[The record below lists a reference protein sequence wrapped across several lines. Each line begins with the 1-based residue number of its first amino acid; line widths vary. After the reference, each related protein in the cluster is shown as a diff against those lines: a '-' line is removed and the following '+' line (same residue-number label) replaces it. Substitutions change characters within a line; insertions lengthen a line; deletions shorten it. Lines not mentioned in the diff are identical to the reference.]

1 MDVTLAEVVAASRAV
16 AATRSR
22 TAKTQAL
29 ADLFARCDPAEVGL
43 VVSHLSGV
51 LPQRRLGV
59 GYRSLGSLPEPADR
73 PGLTVVEVDA
83 AFTRLAATAGA
94 GSTASRKAELAG
106 LMGRATA
113 DEQRFL
119 VDLITGNLRQGAL
132 DGVVLAAVATA
143 YAVPDAVVRRAAML
157 AGTTR
162 RGGPARRRG
171 RGRGAR
177 AGGARR
183 GPAGAPDARRLGED
197 RGRGGR
203 GRAVPAAC
211 SSTASS
217 TASASRC
224 TAASGEV
231 TVYTRSLD
239 EITERVPEVVEAVA
253 ALPGGDLVLDG
264 EAIVLLDDGRPAP
277 FQVTGA
283 RTASSADVAGLRE
296 RVPLTTFLF
305 DLLHRDGVDLIDEPA
320 RVRHDALVD
329 LAPHLVVP
337 RLLTDDPVAAEQFF
351 ADLVAA
357 GHEGVV
363 VKAADSPYAAGRR
376 GSGWVKV
383 KPTHTLD
390 LVVLAVE
397 WGSGR
402 RQGTLSNIHLGA
414 RDPDTG
420 GFVMIGKTF
429 KGMTDEMLRWQT
441 ERFTELAVDGTRGV
455 GGRGAPRAGRR
466 DRLRRPA
473 ALAALPRWG
482 RPAVRPGAA
491 LPRRQGRRRGRHDRH
506 GAGPRPGGLTCRVR
520 RGPGHVDSTRRR
532 RKARRTAASDARS
545 RPTATCV
552 ALREAAS

>member
-1 MDVTLAEVVAASRAV
+1 MDVPLADVVAASHAV
-16 AATRSR
+16 TATRSR
-22 TAKTQAL
+22 TAKTSAL
-29 ADLFARCDPAEVGL
+29 ADLFARCDPSEVG
-43 VVSHLSGV
+43 VVVAHLSGV

-59 GYRSLGSLPEPADR
+59 GFRSLGSLPEPA
-73 PGLTVVEVDA
+73 PEPSLTVAEVDA
-83 AFTRLAATAGA
+83 AFSRLAGTAGA
-94 GSTASRKAELAG
+94 GSTASRRAELGA

-113 DEQRFL
+113 PEQRFL

-132 DGVVLAAVATA
+132 DGVVLAAVAQA

-157 AGTTR
+157 AGTAAEVASLAATGGVEALEQVGLEVGRPVRPMLAASAKTAEEAVAAVGGGELLVDGKLDGIRVQVHR
-162 RGGPARRRG
+162 RG
-171 RGRGAR
+171 
-177 AGGARR
+177 
-183 GPAGAPDARRLGED
+183 DA
-197 RGRGGR
+197 
-203 GRAVPAAC
+203 
-211 SSTASS
+211 
-217 TASASRC
+217 
-224 TAASGEV
+224 V

-239 EITERVPEVVEAVA
+239 EITDRLPEVVEAVA
-253 ALPGGDLVLDG
+253 GLPGGDLVLDG
-264 EAIVLLDDGRPAP
+264 EAIVMRDDGRPAP

-305 DLLHRDGVDLIDEPA
+305 DVLHRDGVDLIDEPA
-320 RVRHDALVD
+320 RVRHEALLD

-337 RLLTDDPVAAEQFF
+337 RVLTSDPAVAESFF
-351 ADLVAA
+351 TDLVAA

-441 ERFTELAVDGTRGV
+441 ERFTELAVDGTTGWV
-455 GGRGAPRAGRR
+455 VE
-466 DRLRRPA
+466 
-473 ALAALPRWG
+473 
-482 RPAVRPGAA
+482 VRPEQVVEIAFDG
-491 LPRRQGRRRGRHDRH
+491 LQTSRRY
-506 GAGPRPGGLTCRVR
+506 PGG
-520 RGPGHVDSTRRR
+520 
-532 RKARRTAASDARS
+532 
-545 RPTATCV
+545 V
-552 ALREAAS
+552 ALRFARVLRYRDDKGPDEADTIATVQALAPA

>member
-1 MDVTLAEVVAASRAV
+1 M
-16 AATRSR
+16 AAT
-22 TAKTQAL
+22 
-29 ADLFARCDPAEVGL
+29 
-43 VVSHLSGV
+43 
-51 LPQRRLGV
+51 
-59 GYRSLGSLPEPADR
+59 
-73 PGLTVVEVDA
+73 
-83 AFTRLAATAGA
+83 
-94 GSTASRKAELAG
+94 
-106 LMGRATA
+106 
-113 DEQRFL
+113 
-119 VDLITGNLRQGAL
+119 
-132 DGVVLAAVATA
+132 
-143 YAVPDAVVRRAAML
+143 
-157 AGTTR
+157 
-162 RGGPARRRG
+162 
-171 RGRGAR
+171 
-177 AGGARR
+177 
-183 GPAGAPDARRLGED
+183 
-197 RGRGGR
+197 
-203 GRAVPAAC
+203 C

-264 EAIVLLDDGRPAP
+264 EAIVMLDDGRPAP

-305 DLLHRDGVDLIDEPA
+305 DVLHRDGADLIDEPA

-337 RLLTDDPVAAEQFF
+337 RLLTDDPSAAEQFF
-351 ADLVAA
+351 GRLVSA

-414 RDPDTG
+414 RDPETG

-441 ERFTELAVDGTRGV
+441 ERFTELAVDGTEGWV
-455 GGRGAPRAGRR
+455 VEV
-466 DRLRRPA
+466 RPEQVVEIA
-473 ALAALPRWG
+473 FDGLAALDALPRRG
-482 RPAVRPGAA
+482 RAAVRAGAA
-491 LPRRQGRRRGRHDRH
+491 LPRRQDRRRGRHDRH
-506 GAGPRPGGLTCRVR
+506 RAGARTGRLNRGRVR
-520 RGPGHVDSTRRR
+520 RRRWHVDTARRGE
-532 RKARRTAASDARS
+532 KARRTGLRDARIGH
-545 RPTATCV
+545 RHCRG
-552 ALREAAS
+552 LREGRMR